1 MNALQCQHC
10 GKPVVEGHNC
20 DGIPFRATVGISST
34 LDEKRADILY
44 RKGFRVLSNADG
56 PYYYH
61 PMLGTLAVYPGG
73 SFKTAHIKISE
84 SLDEYLES
92 LPDAS
97 YTPLEPDWK
106 RTRCDECRAVG
117 WLLFGIEPFP
127 HEPHCS
133 QARPTE
139 PHLENI

>member
-1 MNALQCQHC
+1 MNAFQCQHC
-10 GKPVVEGHNC
+10 GKPAVEGHNC
-20 DGIPFRATVGISST
+20 NGIPFRATASILST
-34 LDEKRADILY
+34 LDENRADILY

-73 SFKTAHIKISE
+73 SFKTAYIKISG
-84 SLDEYLES
+84 SLENYLES

-97 YTPLEPDWK
+97 YTPIEPTGGIGDYEK
-106 RTRCDECRAVG
+106 TCCDECRAVG

-133 QARPTE
+133 QARPK
-139 PHLENI
+139 